1 MYVSSFDVQRS
12 GMVCENSITLIVGAI
27 KVGELNK
34 RVVWPW
40 EGSDKCG
47 GGVVI
52 Q

>member
-12 GMVCENSITLIVGAI
+12 GTVCENSVMFIVGI
-27 KVGELNK
+27 VKVGELNK
-34 RVVWPW
+34 RIVSPW
-40 EGSDKCG
+40 DASDKCG